1 MVEQLNDQ
9 KQLFNTGVSRKVSD
23 RKNVLK
29 QLYNCVQENV
39 EEISE
44 ALFKDLG
51 KSRFESY
58 TTEIGFALDEIN
70 QNIKHLNSWA
80 KPKRVKTN
88 QLLNFWSKSHTCPE
102 AYGQVLIISPWNY
115 PFNLSIIPLA
125 SAISAGN
132 LVCIK
137 PSEYSVNTSEVLSK
151 LISSYLPE
159 NYVKIFTGGVEV
171 SQKLLKHQ
179 WDFIFF
185 TGSPTVGKI
194 VMQAAAN
201 YLTPICL
208 ELGGKSPVYVDASAN
223 VKLAAKRI
231 VWGKFLNAGQTC
243 IAPDH
248 VYVHKEVS
256 AEFISALESQIVE
269 FWGENPQDNVD
280 YPKIIND
287 SKAQR
292 LIELTKGVN
301 PLCIGNREIK
311 NQKLNPMIVPNCP
324 ENHSLMKEEIFGP
337 ILPVIS
343 VDSEDDA
350 ISRILSRSKPLAL
363 YIFSTNKSVQKKLM
377 SEISSGG
384 VCINDTIM
392 HMSNP
397 NLPFGG
403 VGNSGM
409 GTYHGKDGFLT
420 FSHNKS
426 ILSKSNFTDPS
437 LRYPPYTNAKLK
449 LAKFVLK

>member
-1 MVEQLNDQ
+1 MIEQLNDQ
-9 KQLFNTGVSRKVSD
+9 KQLFNTGVSRKISD
-23 RKNVLK
+23 RKVVLK
-29 QLYNCVQENV
+29 QLYKCVQENV

-58 TTEIGFALDEIN
+58 TTEIGFALDEIKR
-70 QNIKHLNSWA
+70 NIKHLNSWA

-88 QLLNFWSKSHTCPE
+88 QLINFWSKSYTFPE

-125 SAISAGN
+125 SAIAAGN

-137 PSEYSVNTSEVLSK
+137 PSEYSIHTSEVLSK

-185 TGSPTVGKI
+185 TGSPAIGKI

-208 ELGGKSPVYVDASAN
+208 ELGGKSPVYVDSSAN
-223 VKLAAKRI
+223 IKLAAKRI

-248 VYVHKEVS
+248 VYVHKKVS
-256 AEFISALESQIVE
+256 VEFISALESQIVE
-269 FWGENPQDNVD
+269 FWGENPQDNID

-287 SKAQR
+287 DKAKR
-292 LIELTKGVN
+292 LQELVKGVDVIT
-301 PLCIGNREIK
+301 IGNSELK
-311 NQKLNPMIVPNCP
+311 NRKLNPMIVPYCP
-324 ENHSLMKEEIFGP
+324 ENHPLMKEEIFGP

-343 VDSEDDA
+343 VDSENDA
-350 ISRILSRSKPLAL
+350 ISRILLRSKPLAL
-363 YIFSTNKSVQKKLM
+363 YIFATNKLVQNKLL

-384 VCINDTIM
+384 ACVNDTIM

-403 VGNSGM
+403 VGNSGI

-420 FSHNKS
+420 FSHSKS
-426 ILSKSNFTDPS
+426 ILKKSNFTDPS
-437 LRYPPYTNAKLK
+437 LRYPPYTSVKLR
-449 LAKFVLK
+449 LAKFVMK

>member
-1 MVEQLNDQ
+1 MIEQLNDQ
-9 KQLFNTGVSRKVSD
+9 KQLFNTGVSRKISD
-23 RKNVLK
+23 RKVVLK
-29 QLYNCVQENV
+29 QLYKCVQENV

-58 TTEIGFALDEIN
+58 TTEIGFALDEIKR
-70 QNIKHLNSWA
+70 NIKDLNSWA

-88 QLLNFWSKSHTCPE
+88 QLINFWSKSYTCPE

-125 SAISAGN
+125 SAIAAGN

-151 LISSYLPE
+151 LISTYLPE

-185 TGSPTVGKI
+185 TGSPAIGKI

-208 ELGGKSPVYVDASAN
+208 ELGGKSPVYVDSSAN
-223 VKLAAKRI
+223 IKLAAKRI

-243 IAPDH
+243 IAPDY

-292 LIELTKGVN
+292 LIELTKGVDI
-301 PLCIGNREIK
+301 LCIGNREIK

-324 ENHSLMKEEIFGP
+324 ENHPLMKEEIFGP

-343 VDSEDDA
+343 VDSEEDA
-350 ISRILSRSKPLAL
+350 ISRIMSRSKPLAL
-363 YIFSTNKSVQKKLM
+363 YIFATNKSVQKKLL

-384 VCINDTIM
+384 ACVNDTIM

-426 ILSKSNFTDPS
+426 ILNKSNFTDPS
-437 LRYPPYTNAKLK
+437 LRYPPYTSVKLK